1 MACVVAGGV
10 DLALITLLPVVVAR
24 TPEAASMLTL
34 SIVPAM
40 AIGNVVLQ
48 YPIAILADRFGLRKI
63 GMIIATIGLLLCSM
77 IPFFLTSALL
87 ALLLAFLGAG
97 LVYGLYSIGLA
108 MLSKRF
114 NGGEIIA
121 ANAGF
126 VIIFE
131 LSNLAGP
138 AFAGILLD
146 INMRL
151 GLPVFLVSVGVFYLL
166 VSWLRRNANPDN

>member
-1 MACVVAGGV
+1 MASGRWRWLLSSFVVRRSSCTSRVACRHSRCRDV
-10 DLALITLLPVVVAR
+10 CLLVIFALR
-24 TPEAASMLTL
+24 DDSCC
-34 SIVPAM
+34 PAFSR
-40 AIGNVVLQ
+40 
-48 YPIAILADRFGLRKI
+48 PI
-63 GMIIATIGLLLCSM
+63 SS
-77 IPFFLTSALL
+77 SALV

-114 NGGEIIA
+114 TGGEIIA

-151 GLPVFLVSVGVFYLL
+151 GLPIFLVSVGVVYLL

>member
-1 MACVVAGGV
+1 
-10 DLALITLLPVVVAR
+10 
-24 TPEAASMLTL
+24 
-34 SIVPAM
+34 
-40 AIGNVVLQ
+40 
-48 YPIAILADRFGLRKI
+48 
-63 GMIIATIGLLLCSM
+63 MIIATIGLLLCSM

-114 NGGEIIA
+114 TGGEIIA

-151 GLPVFLVSVGVFYLL
+151 GLPIFLVSVGVFYLL